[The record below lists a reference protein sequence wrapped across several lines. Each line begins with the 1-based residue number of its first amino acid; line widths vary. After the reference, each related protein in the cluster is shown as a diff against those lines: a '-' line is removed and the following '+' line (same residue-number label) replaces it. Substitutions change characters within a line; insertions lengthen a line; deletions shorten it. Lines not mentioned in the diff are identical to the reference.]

1 MGLGFRGLRAF
12 GFRGLTAFAFRVQG
26 FEGLLF
32 LVGVTVEGFLWGF
45 RASGL
50 RFWGLGGIA
59 LKRLGFYTG
68 L

>member
-1 MGLGFRGLRAF
+1 MGFGGLGVGAF

-26 FEGLLF
+26 FGGLLF
-32 LVGVTVEGFLWGF
+32 LGGVTVEGFLWGF